1 MQYKEKIERQNVVQ
15 SVIIR
20 NVPYKSQIN
29 MHGQSELGT
38 CSLIISILVLILYY
52 SADYPIFY

>member
-29 MHGQSELGT
+29 MHEQSELET
-38 CSLIISILVLILYY
+38 CSLIIYIGFDFIL
-52 SADYPIFY
+52 